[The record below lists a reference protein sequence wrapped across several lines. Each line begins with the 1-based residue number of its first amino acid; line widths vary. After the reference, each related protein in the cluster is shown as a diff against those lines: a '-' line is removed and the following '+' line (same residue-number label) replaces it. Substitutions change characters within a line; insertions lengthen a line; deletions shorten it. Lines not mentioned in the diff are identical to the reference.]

1 MLHAATVPALSLVF
15 ENPRLVVVDK
25 PAGWLSVPSRMG
37 AADPRPCVG
46 ITLQTQ
52 LGCRLWPTHRLDE
65 EVTGLLVF
73 AKDADAHR
81 VLNAAFAEQKVHKT
95 YLATTSGPPP
105 EDAGLSA
112 THRWTSRLL
121 RGKKRAYLH
130 PAGSEAI
137 TLATLLAIDDDLL
150 RWQLQPLTG
159 RPHQLRVELGRRGC
173 PIVGDALYGSSRPYG
188 EGIALRA
195 AALDFSASGAA
206 RALGL
211 PGMIQTEPRSKSAA
225 GRDSDRPTKP
235 VGGDD

>member
-1 MLHAATVPALSLVF
+1 MFANA
-15 ENPRLVVVDK
+15 RLVVVDK

-46 ITLQTQ
+46 IALQTQ

-81 VLNAAFAEQKVHKT
+81 VLNSAFADRQVHKT

-105 EDAGLSA
+105 EDARLGE

-137 TLATLLAIDDDLL
+137 TLATLTAREGELL
-150 RWQLQPLTG
+150 HWRLQPLTG
-159 RPHQLRVELGRRGC
+159 RPHQLRVELARRGC
-173 PIVGDALYGSSRPYG
+173 AIVGDALYGSTRTYG
-188 EGIALRA
+188 KGIALRA
-195 AALDFSASGAA
+195 TTLDFSASIAA
-206 RALGL
+206 QALGL
-211 PGMIQTEPRSKSAA
+211 PGVIQA
-225 GRDSDRPTKP
+225 
-235 VGGDD
+235 